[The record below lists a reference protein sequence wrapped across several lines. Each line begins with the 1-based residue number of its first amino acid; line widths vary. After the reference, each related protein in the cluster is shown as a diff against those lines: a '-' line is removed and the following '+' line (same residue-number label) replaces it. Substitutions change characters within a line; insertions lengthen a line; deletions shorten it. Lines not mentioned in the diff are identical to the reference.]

1 MNLEELIE
9 TLQNKYLDFKLGEEQ
24 KDVLLQVFSILINKE
39 WITLSISGAAG
50 SGKSS
55 ICKLITRFLEINQI
69 PYVLATPTHKAK
81 GVLANY
87 TERDVITI
95 HQLLQL
101 RPNVDIMELDYKDLK
116 FVSNTIDNS
125 IPTNGILIV
134 DECSMINDTLFDY
147 IIERAKDKNIYPKI
161 KW

>member
-55 ICKLITRFLEINQI
+55 ICKLITRFL
-69 PYVLATPTHKAK
+69 
-81 GVLANY
+81 
-87 TERDVITI
+87 
-95 HQLLQL
+95 
-101 RPNVDIMELDYKDLK
+101 
-116 FVSNTIDNS
+116 
-125 IPTNGILIV
+125 
-134 DECSMINDTLFDY
+134 
-147 IIERAKDKNIYPKI
+147 
-161 KW
+161 